1 MCSACAHI
9 LRHTTRHGI
18 TKAPTLRAR
27 CCNCKFCFDRLRC
40 GRFSAGKVA
49 HILFSIGI
57 SADCEVESM
66 VARLKERGFP
76 TLDLSA
82 IEAAQVGFL
91 MS

>member
-1 MCSACAHI
+1 M
-9 LRHTTRHGI
+9 
-18 TKAPTLRAR
+18 
-27 CCNCKFCFDRLRC
+27 
-40 GRFSAGKVA
+40 A